1 MISPDEKYNQPK
13 FLNCNILVNQEN
25 EDLTRLTTK
34 SLFDIEEM
42 CKSFNQDFPNKHIHL
57 INCICLIEPKYVY
70 QLYDTNER
78 YINNEGEIFI
88 EKERIYNISSL
99 DSNESNRCIYKK
111 IELIISL
118 NIPNDTNIFVKTLSS
133 KTICIRIDLKRFKV
147 YQLKKIISQKMDD
160 LPLNTFKMIFN
171 GKIIDKYPNNIN
183 NTLSEC
189 NINRDDTIHIS
200 PLITGNIN
208 KKYELPNELDFK
220 CFDTGKE
227 YKIPIKYG
235 GLHYPLSKISEI
247 IKSNI
252 ENDKKKEKISLH
264 YLNKGCS
271 PNMEDYYQQQSELN
285 KNNKV
290 EK

>member
-1 MISPDEKYNQPK
+1 MISSDKKYNQPK
-13 FLNCNILVNQEN
+13 FLNCNILVNQDNEN
-25 EDLTRLTTK
+25 LTGITTK

-57 INCICLIEPKYVY
+57 INCVCLIEPKYVY
-70 QLYDTNER
+70 QLYNTQGR
-78 YINNEGEIFI
+78 YINNEGKIFI

-99 DSNESNRCIYKK
+99 NSNKSNKCIYKK
-111 IELIISL
+111 IELITSV
-118 NIPNDTNIFVKTLSS
+118 NIPNDINIFVKTFSS
-133 KTICIRIDLKRFKV
+133 KTICIKIDLKRFKV
-147 YQLKKIISQKMDD
+147 YELKKIISQKIDD
-160 LPLNTFKMIFN
+160 LPLDKFKMIFN

-189 NINRDDTIHIS
+189 NIKKDDTIHIS
-200 PLITGNIN
+200 PLISLDIN
-208 KKYELPNELDFK
+208 KKNYSHNELDFK

-227 YKIPIKYG
+227 YKIPIKYCA
-235 GLHYPLSKISEI
+235 LHYPLSKISQI
-247 IKSNI
+247 IKSNL
-252 ENDKKKEKISLH
+252 ENDTKKEKISLH

-271 PNMEDYYQQQSELN
+271 PNMEDYYQQQIELN